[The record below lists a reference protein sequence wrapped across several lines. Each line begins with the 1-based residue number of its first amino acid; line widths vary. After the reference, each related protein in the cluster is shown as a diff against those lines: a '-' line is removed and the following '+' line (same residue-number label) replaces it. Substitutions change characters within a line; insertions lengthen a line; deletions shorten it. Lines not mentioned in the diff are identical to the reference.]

1 MKFMKLGS
9 KPDTFQ
15 ADHESNSIRCVSSEL
30 ETDFTVTVDEVKFY
44 LHKFP
49 LLSKSNRLQ
58 KLALS
63 ASEEDSDVVHL
74 VDFPG
79 GPKAFEICAKFCY
92 GTTVSLSPYN
102 VVAARCAAEYLEM
115 TEDIDKG
122 NLIFKIEVFLKSSVL
137 RSWKDSI
144 IVLQTTTALQQW
156 SEDIEI
162 TTRCIESIASKTAI
176 DPSYVNWSYT
186 YNRKLAATN
195 RVAEVGSV
203 PKDWWA
209 EDLCEL
215 DIDVYKR
222 VMLAVISKGKVEG
235 DVIGEALK
243 TYCLMWLP
251 DCNDPFESDDAHVEK
266 YKSLVESMI
275 FLLTLDKGVDCS
287 CSFLLK
293 LLKVSILVG
302 VDPLIR
308 DDLIRNVSLMLDE
321 ASVHDLLIPAEHP
334 QTTVYNVE
342 LVQFLVD
349 RFLKTKSV
357 DEEEETNDLVLVNP
371 RRCTTVGRLIDGYL
385 AEVGRDKNLTLSA
398 FMTLSRSIPDSAR
411 PVHDGLYGAIDSYLK
426 EHPSLIK
433 EEKKKVCELI
443 DVKKLTSKASSHAAQ
458 NDRLPLRM
466 VVQILFHEQARV
478 TSAVKLAALTKQ
490 EPVEQN
496 WEIKVPLRSKSLRT
510 PSRMKMN
517 DDGDLEKQVMSRGGI
532 RQLVPS
538 RSRRILDRFWVVGM
552 GQRRSHGESKS
563 TVTSGSSQT
572 KSSGS
577 SSRKQRFSIS

>member
-9 KPDTFQ
+9 KPDVFQ
-15 ADHESNSIRCVSSEL
+15 SDHESNSIRCVSSEL
-30 ETDFTVTVDEVKFY
+30 ETDFTVTVDDVKFY

-63 ASEEDSDVVHL
+63 ASEENSEEVHI

-92 GTTVSLSPYN
+92 GITVSLSPYN
-102 VVAARCAAEYLEM
+102 VVAVRCAAEYLEM
-115 TEDIDKG
+115 TEDIDRG
-122 NLIFKIEVFLKSSVL
+122 NLIFKIDVFLKSSVL

-156 SEDIEI
+156 SEDVEI

-176 DPSYVNWSYT
+176 DCSRVNWSYT
-186 YNRKLAATN
+186 YNRKLDVSN
-195 RVAEVGSV
+195 KVAEVTFV

-209 EDLCEL
+209 GDLCEL
-215 DIDVYKR
+215 EIDVYKR
-222 VMLAVISKGKVEG
+222 VMLAVISNGQVER

-243 TYCLMWLP
+243 TYCLRWLP
-251 DCNDPFESDDAHVEK
+251 DCNDRFEPDEFHVGK
-266 YKSLVESMI
+266 YKSQVESMI
-275 FLLTLDKGVDCS
+275 CLLTADKGVHCS

-302 VDPLIR
+302 VNPLIR
-308 DDLIRNVSLMLDE
+308 EDLIGNVSLKLDE
-321 ASVHDLLIPAEHP
+321 ASVHDLLIPAVPP
-334 QTTVYNVE
+334 QTTVYDVE
-342 LVQFLVD
+342 LVQFLVN
-349 RFLKTKSV
+349 RFFNPNSV
-357 DEEEETNDLVLVNP
+357 DEDEKTSDLALVNP
-371 RRCTTVGRLIDGYL
+371 RRCAIVGRLIDGYL
-385 AEVGRDKNLTLSA
+385 TEVGRDQNLTLSN
-398 FMTLSRSIPDSAR
+398 FTTLSRSIPDSAR
-411 PVHDGLYGAIDSYLK
+411 PVHDGLYGAVDGYLK
-426 EHPSLIK
+426 EHPTLTK
-433 EEKKKVCELI
+433 EEKKKVCDLI
-443 DVKKLTSKASSHAAQ
+443 NVKKLTSKASTHAAQ

-478 TSAVKLAALTKQ
+478 TAAMKLAALSKQSQ
-490 EPVEQN
+490 EPD
-496 WEIKVPLRSKSLRT
+496 WEIKVPRRSKSLRT

-517 DDGDLEKQVMSRGGI
+517 DGELEKEVV
-532 RQLVPS
+532 QLLPS
-538 RSRRILDRFWVVGM
+538 RSRRILDKFWVVGM
-552 GQRRSHGESKS
+552 GMGQRKSSKS

>member
-9 KPDTFQ
+9 KPDAFQ

-30 ETDFTVTVDEVKFY
+30 VTDFTVIVDEVIFY

-63 ASEEDSDVVHL
+63 ASEENSDVVHL

-92 GTTVSLSPYN
+92 GMTVSLSPYN
-102 VVAARCAAEYLEM
+102 VVTARCAAEYLEM
-115 TEDIDKG
+115 TEDVDKG
-122 NLIFKIEVFLKSSVL
+122 NLIFKIEVFLKSCIL

-144 IVLQTTTALQQW
+144 IVLQTTTSLQQW

-176 DPSYVNWSYT
+176 DRSFVKWSYT
-186 YNRKLAATN
+186 YNRKLEVTN
-195 RVAEVGSV
+195 KVAEIGSV

-215 DIDVYKR
+215 EIDVYKR
-222 VMLAVISKGKVEG
+222 VMLAIISKGRVEG

-243 TYCLMWLP
+243 TYCLRWLP
-251 DCNDPFESDDAHVEK
+251 DCNDPFESGEVDVEK
-266 YKSLVESMI
+266 YRSLIESMI
-275 FLLTLDKGVDCS
+275 CLLTPDKGVDCS
-287 CSFLLK
+287 CSCLLK
-293 LLKVSILVG
+293 LLKVSMLVG

-308 DDLIRNVSLMLDE
+308 DDLIRNVSLKLDE

-334 QTTVYNVE
+334 QTTLYDAE
-342 LVQFLVD
+342 LVQFLVN
-349 RFLKTKSV
+349 RFFDPQSV
-357 DEEEETNDLVLVNP
+357 DEDEKTSDLLLVNP
-371 RRCTTVGRLIDGYL
+371 RRCTLVGRLIDGYL
-385 AEVGRDKNLTLSA
+385 AEVGRDPNLTLTG

-411 PVHDGLYGAIDSYLK
+411 PVHDGLYGAVDVYLK
-426 EHPSLIK
+426 EHPTLTK

-443 DVKKLTSKASSHAAQ
+443 DVKKLTTKASTHAAQ

-478 TSAVKLAALTKQ
+478 TAAVKLAALTKPTK
-490 EPVEQN
+490 EPD
-496 WEIKVPLRSKSLRT
+496 WEVKVPIRSKSLRT

-517 DDGDLEKQVMSRGGI
+517 DGDLEKQVASGGGI
-532 RQLVPS
+532 RQLMPS
-538 RSRRILDRFWVVGM
+538 RSRRVLDRFWLVGM
-552 GQRRSHGESKS
+552 GQRKSHGESNN
-563 TVTSGSSQT
+563 TVTSGSSLT
-572 KSSGS
+572 KSSSS
-577 SSRKQRFSIS
+577 SSRKQRNSIS